1 MKDYLTKIK
10 EAAAFIRNLSPAK
23 PSIGLILGSGLGG
36 LADEIQNPVRI
47 PYQEIP
53 HFPVSTVAGHDG
65 NLVLGELE
73 GKQVIAL
80 QGRFHFYEGYTMQEV
95 TFPVRVFQALKVET
109 MIVTNACGGINPDLY
124 PGALMFITDH
134 INFTGTNPLIGEN
147 FEDLGPRF
155 PDMSHAYDAEL
166 RELGK
171 KVAKD
176 IDLEVFEGIYTATAG
191 PYYFSRAE
199 LGMVRNFGSDTIG
212 MSTVPEVIVA
222 QHAGIKCL
230 GISAVTD
237 MAIPETH
244 KSVSHAEV
252 MEMARLTRPKFI
264 RLVREILKKM

>member
-1 MKDYLTKIK
+1 MINYLTKIK
-10 EAAAFIRNLSPAK
+10 DAAAFIRSMYPTK
-23 PSIGLILGSGLGG
+23 PTVGLILGSGLGA
-36 LADEIQNPVRI
+36 LADEIQKPIRI

-53 HFPVSTVAGHDG
+53 HFPVSTVKGHDG

-80 QGRFHFYEGYTMQEV
+80 QGRFHFYEGYTMRQV
-95 TFPVRVFQALKVET
+95 TFPVRVFQDLGVET
-109 MIVTNACGGINPDLY
+109 MIVTNACGGINPKLY

-147 FEDLGPRF
+147 FEELGPRF
-155 PDMSHAYDAEL
+155 PDMSHAYDPEL
-166 RELGK
+166 RALGK
-171 KVAKD
+171 KVAD
-176 IDLEVFEGIYTATAG
+176 EQGIEVFEGIYTATAG

-199 LGMVRNFGSDTIG
+199 LVMVRNFGSDTIG

-222 QHAGIKCL
+222 RHSGMRSL

-244 KSVSHAEV
+244 TSITHAEV
-252 MEMARLTRPKFI
+252 VEVANRTRPKFI
-264 RLVREILKKM
+264 KLVRGILNQM